1 MVMRDYC
8 AYLAGTV
15 LMLPCLAVLS
25 GDMLVGT
32 LSLGYGILLYSSPK
46 FSVGARRFWR
56 TWHRVNFRIINTLR

>member
-32 LSLGYGILLYSSPK
+32 LSRMLGMSL
-46 FSVGARRFWR
+46 F
-56 TWHRVNFRIINTLR
+56 